1 MAVFKLSRQQMNR
14 LKFRFEQFR
23 NARLQ
28 VHRLMKE
35 YIDDY
40 KNFQG
45 DSTDRQEYLEG
56 KYIMLAPSHSHI
68 KFDGEEIVL
77 WSPDDIALLTGRRQS
92 TISRVIKRMERTPGW
107 CSRLAA
113 LSVDSKSANNNDV
126 KIYRNGIFD
135 LIFDKYE
142 DEYLARYT
150 RPRRGNSPDSKEVL
164 RFWNYLKDSKFHDNY
179 DSEIL
184 RVAKSECDDTDIPPM
199 SYGDIAMLIFRKIL
213 TPKTGMIFSVIFAVT
228 LAAARKFPGMIPI
241 FAGLFSAVIPVCAV
255 MIRTHRFR
263 IGLASDA
270 GAVALLCAV
279 FWVIAS
285 FSDGVIYTPAG
296 NAVELHEHE
305 RSIELYADMW
315 KKGKRIFFRVI
326 SDKYEGIK
334 EVFFRVN
341 DDEYK
346 STGFNEYHY
355 PVLMI
360 EPETQHGD
368 INIDVKYIDARNK
381 EYGPYKF
388 VFNADD
394 EREKLKRKA
403 ENDRQEL
410 KREKKESKRK
420 SKK

>member
-1 MAVFKLSRQQMNR
+1 MADFRLTRQQMNR

-45 DSTDRQEYLEG
+45 DSSDRQEYLEG

-68 KFDGEEIVL
+68 KFDGEENVL

-92 TISRVIKRMERTPGW
+92 TISRVILRMQRSPGW

-126 KIYRNGIFD
+126 KFYRSGIFD
-135 LIFDKYE
+135 LIFEKYE
-142 DEYLARYT
+142 EEYLSRYT
-150 RPRRGNSPDSKEVL
+150 RPRRGNSADAKEVL
-164 RFWNYLKDSKFHDNY
+164 RFWNYLKDSNIRDESY
-179 DSEIL
+179 SLGISE
-184 RVAKSECDDTDIPPM
+184 AEQNDTADFPPM
-199 SYGDIAMLIFRKIL
+199 SLKDISMLIFRKIL
-213 TPKTGMIFSVIFAVT
+213 TPKTGIIFSVIFAVT
-228 LAAARKFPGMIPI
+228 LAVVRKWPAMIPI
-241 FAGLFSAVIPVCAV
+241 FAIISVIVIPVCAV

-263 IGLASDA
+263 IGFASDI
-270 GAVALLCAV
+270 GAVALLCGI
-279 FWVIAS
+279 FWGIAS

-296 NAVELHEHE
+296 NAVELYEHE
-305 RSIELYADMW
+305 RSIELYAGMW
-315 KKGKRIFFRVI
+315 KKGGVFFRVI
-326 SDKYEGIK
+326 SDEYDGIK

-341 DDEYK
+341 DGDYK

-360 EPETQHGD
+360 EPEIQHGD
-368 INIDVKYIDARNK
+368 ISIEVKYIDSRGK

-388 VFNADD
+388 SFDVDD
-394 EREKLKRKA
+394 ERQKLKRKT
-403 ENDRQEL
+403 ENDRQEFL
-410 KREKKESKRK
+410 REKKKRAK
-420 SKK
+420 SKP

>member
-45 DSTDRQEYLEG
+45 DSSDRQEYLEE

-142 DEYLARYT
+142 EEYLARYT

-164 RFWNYLKDSKFHDNY
+164 RFWNYLKDSKFRDNY

-228 LAAARKFPGMIPI
+228 LAVVRKFPAMIPI

-255 MIRTHRFR
+255 MIRTHQFR
-263 IGLASDA
+263 IGLVSDI
-270 GAVALLCAV
+270 GAATLLCAV

-296 NAVELHEHE
+296 NAVELHGHE

-315 KKGKRIFFRVI
+315 RNGRVFFRVI

-341 DDEYK
+341 EGEYK

-360 EPETQHGD
+360 EPETQHG
-368 INIDVKYIDARNK
+368 NISVEVKYIDARNK

-388 VFNADD
+388 MFDVDG

-403 ENDRQEL
+403 ENDRQEF
-410 KREKKESKRK
+410 KREKKERERR

>member
-1 MAVFKLSRQQMNR
+1 MAVFRLTRQQMSR

-45 DSTDRQEYLEG
+45 DSSDRQEYLEG

-92 TISRVIKRMERTPGW
+92 TISRVIQRMERSPGW
-107 CSRLAA
+107 RSRLEA
-113 LSVDSKSANNNDV
+113 LSVDSMSANNNAV
-126 KIYRNGIFD
+126 KIYRSGIFD

-142 DEYLARYT
+142 EEYLSRYT
-150 RPRRGNSPDSKEVL
+150 RPRRGNSVDSKEVL
-164 RFWNYLKDSKFHDNY
+164 RFWNYLKDSNFHDEY
-179 DSEIL
+179 DSYSLGI
-184 RVAKSECDDTDIPPM
+184 SEAEQNDADDFPPI
-199 SYGDIAMLIFRKIL
+199 SLKDIAMLIFRKIL
-213 TPKTGMIFSVIFAVT
+213 TPKTGIIFPVIFAVT
-228 LAAARKFPGMIPI
+228 LAVVRRWPGMIPI
-241 FAGLFSAVIPVCAV
+241 LAIISVIMILACAV

-263 IGLASDA
+263 IGLASDI
-270 GAVALLCAV
+270 GAVALLCGV
-279 FWVIAS
+279 FLGVS
-285 FSDGVIYTPAG
+285 LFSDGVIYTPGG
-296 NAVELHEHE
+296 NAVELYEHE

-315 KKGKRIFFRVI
+315 RNGRVFFRVI
-326 SDKYEGIK
+326 SDKYDGIK

-341 DDEYK
+341 DGEYK

-368 INIDVKYIDARNK
+368 ISIEVKYIDARNK

-388 VFNADD
+388 MFDVDA

-403 ENDRQEL
+403 ENDRQDF
-410 KREKKESKRK
+410 KREKKEKK
-420 SKK
+420 SRNKK